1 MKDPKESHTM
11 TDAPLD
17 RTIADS
23 NTGETLTFV
32 ETAAESSGDRVVMR
46 LELAPGTVVR
56 PHAHPTEEA
65 FECQEGTVDFQLDG
79 HPIELRPGSTV
90 TVPPHRIHG
99 LHNATDHPAVLGV
112 VATPGAEAEYGLRLK
127 FLMSR
132 DGYIPV
138 PGSGP
143 PKNVLLGAVVIQQG
157 GLYFPP
163 LPRWLFRLLMGSLAA
178 LGRWRGREQFL
189 RDRYPEYALFLE
201 AQEMNA
207 TRTRAQP

>member
-1 MKDPKESHTM
+1 MPA
-11 TDAPLD
+11 APLD
-17 RTIADS
+17 RTNADS

-32 ETAAESSGDRVVMR
+32 ETSAESSGDRVVMR
-46 LELAPGTVVR
+46 LALAPGTVVR
-56 PHAHPTEEA
+56 PHVHPTEEA
-65 FECQEGTVDFQLDG
+65 FECHEGTVDFQLDG
-79 HPIELRPGSTV
+79 NPIELRPGSTV

-99 LHNATDHPAVLGV
+99 LRNTSDQPAVLGI

-143 PKNVLLGAVVIQQG
+143 PKNVLLGAVVIQRG

-178 LGRWRGREQFL
+178 LGRLRGREQFL
-189 RDRYPEYALFLE
+189 RDRYPEYALYLDALE
-201 AQEMNA
+201 AKA
-207 TRTRAQP
+207 ARTRAHP

>member
-1 MKDPKESHTM
+1 MP
-11 TDAPLD
+11 AVPLD
-17 RTIADS
+17 RTIADA
-23 NTGETLTFV
+23 NTGETLTFL
-32 ETAAESSGDRVVMR
+32 ETSAESSGDRVVMR
-46 LELAPGTVVR
+46 LALAPGTVVP

-65 FECQEGTVDFQLDG
+65 FELHEGTVDFQLDG
-79 HPIELRPGSTV
+79 NPIELRPGSTI
-90 TVPPHRIHG
+90 TVPPDRVHG
-99 LHNATDHPAVLGV
+99 LSNTSDQPAVLGI

-143 PKNVLLGAVVIQQG
+143 PKNVLLGAVVIQRG

-163 LPRWLFRLLMGSLAA
+163 LPRWLFRLLMASLAA

-189 RDRYPEYALFLE
+189 RDRYPEYALYL
-201 AQEMNA
+201 AALDAKA
-207 TRTRAQP
+207 TTTRAQP

>member
-1 MKDPKESHTM
+1 MPA
-11 TDAPLD
+11 APLD

-23 NTGETLTFV
+23 NTGETLTFL
-32 ETAAESSGDRVVMR
+32 ETAAESSADRVVMR
-46 LELAPGTVVR
+46 LALAPGTVVQ

-65 FECQEGTVDFQLDG
+65 FECQEGTVVFQLDG

-99 LHNATDHPAVLGV
+99 LHNASDQPAVLGI

-138 PGSGP
+138 PGGGP
-143 PKNVLLGAVVIQQG
+143 PKNVLLGAVVIQRG

-178 LGRWRGREQFL
+178 LGRLRGREQFL
-189 RDRYPEYALFLE
+189 RDRYPEYALYLDALE
-201 AQEMNA
+201 AKDA
-207 TRTRAQP
+207 RRRAHP

>member
-1 MKDPKESHTM
+1 MSEPKESPTM
-11 TDAPLD
+11 PAAPLD

-23 NTGETLTFV
+23 NTGETITFL
-32 ETAAESSGDRVVMR
+32 ETAAESSVDRVVMR
-46 LELAPGTVVR
+46 LALAPGTVVR

-65 FECQEGTVDFQLDG
+65 FECQEGTVEFQLDG

-90 TVPPHRIHG
+90 TVPPNRIHG
-99 LHNATDHPAVLGV
+99 LHNASDQPAFLGI
-112 VATPGAEAEYGLRLK
+112 VATPGAEAEFGLRLK

-143 PKNVLLGAVVIQQG
+143 PKNVLLGAVVIQRG
-157 GLYFPP
+157 GIYFPP
-163 LPRWLFRLLMGSLAA
+163 LPRWLFRLLMGSLAT

-189 RDRYPEYALFLE
+189 RDRYPEYALFLDALE
-201 AQEMNA
+201 AKA
-207 TRTRAQP
+207 ARTRADP